1 MVRSDV
7 LPTRRTVRGLDRCP
21 AASGDETHLAEEFAR
36 PDGGERHF
44 TTVAVV
50 DPSIL
55 DHIVTNLVTNAL
67 RYGQAPVLVRR
78 IRAARGFGTRR
89 ACHRW
94 RTERWPERF
103 VYSSDLTLIISGES
117 GSITHHVLA
126 HAQTSR
132 CTVGDSREGD
142 AHMSTSA
149 TPEPLIR
156 QIVDAMRSL
165 AGPHP
170 GFRPVH
176 AKGLVC
182 SGTFRA
188 SADASRTTR
197 APHFAGQSVPTI
209 VRFANANGNPDVHD
223 GVPNVRSMAVKF
235 QLSDGKNP
243 DILGN
248 SVEGFVARTPE
259 ELLEFLRAQLP
270 VPATG
275 RPDPD
280 AVPRFLAGH
289 PAGRG
294 FVERLMKRPVP
305 ASYAQTTYYAEHAFR
320 FTAADGTS
328 RFGRYRFV
336 PQAGEAFLSPD
347 DAGKRSASFLREE
360 LEGRLR
366 TGSVAFRLL
375 LQLAEAGDP
384 TDDCGPRVGPWSSWA
399 GWK

>member
-1 MVRSDV
+1 
-7 LPTRRTVRGLDRCP
+7 
-21 AASGDETHLAEEFAR
+21 
-36 PDGGERHF
+36 
-44 TTVAVV
+44 
-50 DPSIL
+50 
-55 DHIVTNLVTNAL
+55 
-67 RYGQAPVLVRR
+67 
-78 IRAARGFGTRR
+78 
-89 ACHRW
+89 
-94 RTERWPERF
+94 
-103 VYSSDLTLIISGES
+103 
-117 GSITHHVLA
+117 
-126 HAQTSR
+126 
-132 CTVGDSREGD
+132 
-142 AHMSTSA
+142 MSTSA
-149 TPEPLIR
+149 TPEALIR

-243 DILGN
+243 DILAN
-248 SVEGFVARTPE
+248 SVDGFVARTPE

-384 TDDCGPRVGPWSSWA
+384 TDDVTMLWPEGRPLVELGRLEVTGISPTSAADEQRLIFDPTNCAEGIDLSADPILLARGVAYSISYDRRRKGE
-399 GWK
+399 